1 MRNNVTEVNDFI
13 SHFNESWST
22 TRCSIMAYGWID
34 VKQITLSK
42 FLVTCC
48 KGIMFLKSVD
58 ASGTVKIADTLFQI
72 FDDVIFVG

>member
-1 MRNNVTEVNDFI
+1 
-13 SHFNESWST
+13 
-22 TRCSIMAYGWID
+22 MAYGWID
-34 VKQITLSK
+34 EKQITLSK

-72 FDDVIFVG
+72 FDDVVIFVS